1 MPTAAQLQKVF
12 DGQSSTANSTAYNWP
27 GGVGQFSASGTWG
40 SSTLK
45 MQYSP
50 DDGTTWIDCGGD
62 LSLTDDGVA
71 NFELGPCDIRASLT
85 VSGTTSVSCW
95 MAVRHGASN

>member
-12 DGQSSTANSTAYNWP
+12 DGQSSTGDSTSYNWP
-27 GGVGQFSASGTWG
+27 GGIGQFSGFGTWD
-40 SSTLK
+40 SASLK

-50 DDGTTWIDCGGD
+50 DDGTTWIDCSGS
-62 LSLTDDGVA
+62 LTLTDDGVA

-85 VSGTTSVSCW
+85 VTGTSAITCW
-95 MAVRHGASN
+95 MAVRHGATV